1 MYSSDQTHRLQ
12 KLTTTLL
19 PSAREHSLG
28 KAKLEDLR
36 EVLRFHEYRYAIL
49 NDPLISDFEYDI
61 LYKNLEKI
69 EAEHPELI
77 SADSPTQRVAKGLT
91 KEFPTVQHLVPML
104 SLENSYNEE
113 DLLDWDRKAREL
125 TGLEELEYCVEP
137 KFDGASISLTYEN
150 DQLLRGVTR
159 GDGVAGDEITTNIRQ
174 IRSVP
179 LSAAFSRYGL
189 QLIEIR
195 GEVLM
200 NKDNFKK
207 YNEQL
212 AEQGNAPLANP
223 RNAAAG
229 SLRIKDPKEVSRR
242 NLEAFLYH
250 VSYFTTLEGWQ
261 VADGHVSVPGEDPA
275 PEAGQAPRSQGGA
288 GGPAG
293 GPGVGGAKNARSAA
307 KKSAEAAGAELPVH
321 QALKTH
327 SGSLKMLWD
336 LGFRSPQ
343 KEKQV
348 LKGIKAVVD
357 YCHQFEKQRDDL
369 PYEID
374 GMVIKV
380 NSIALQDRMGMTT
393 HHPRW
398 AIAFKF
404 KARQATSTLRKV
416 EFQVGRT
423 GSITPVAKIDP
434 VPLSGVT
441 VSSVSL
447 FNEEMVREKDL
458 RIGDQVL
465 VERAGDVIP
474 YIVKALPE
482 VRTGKETP
490 IVFPTKCPV
499 CGTKLEK
506 PEEEAV
512 WRCVNI
518 NCPAQVVER
527 IIHFASKDA
536 MDIRS
541 FGEANV
547 KKFFELGFLRDIPGI
562 YRLPYDKIRELEG
575 FGEKSV
581 SNLQSAIETSRQ
593 QPLHRLI
600 FGLGIRYVGETTAKV
615 LAATVGNLSEFSG
628 YSIEDLQN
636 LEDVGPKVA
645 TSVHQFFHNPENL
658 HLIKELGSLGLNLE
672 SQKSRGGASGGNLN
686 GQTFLFTGTLSRL
699 KRSEAEEAV
708 EKNGGKLLSGV
719 SSKLNYLV
727 VGEDAGS
734 KLEKAKKIP
743 SIQILTEDELIRLL
757 ADQGSAAEGRH

>member
-1 MYSSDQTHRLQ
+1 MYSSEQTHQLQ
-12 KLTTTLL
+12 KQTTALL
-19 PSAREHSLG
+19 AAAQGHILEKG
-28 KAKLEDLR
+28 KLEELR
-36 EVLRFHEYRYAIL
+36 ESLRFHEYRYAIL
-49 NDPLISDFEYDI
+49 NEPLISDFEYDT
-61 LYKNLEKI
+61 LYKALEKI
-69 EAEHPELI
+69 EADNPGLI
-77 SADSPTQRVAKGLT
+77 TQDSPTQRVAKSLT
-91 KEFPTVQHLVPML
+91 KEFPNVQHLVPML

-137 KFDGASISLTYEN
+137 KFDGASISLIYEN
-150 DQLLRGVTR
+150 DLLLRGVTR

-189 QLIEIR
+189 QQIEIR

-212 AEQGNAPLANP
+212 AEQNIPPLANP

-229 SLRIKDPKEVSRR
+229 SLRIKDPREVSRR

-250 VSYFTTLEGWQ
+250 VSYFTTIEGWQ
-261 VADGHVSVPGEDPA
+261 MVDGHLTG
-275 PEAGQAPRSQGGA
+275 PEGQPPPVKTSSGRI
-288 GGPAG
+288 
-293 GPGVGGAKNARSAA
+293 
-307 KKSAEAAGAELPVH
+307 EAPVH

-327 SGSLKMLWD
+327 SGCLKMLWD

-343 KEKQV
+343 KEKRLV
-348 LKGIKAVVD
+348 KGIQAVID
-357 YCHQFEKQRDDL
+357 YCHEFEKQRDEL

-380 NSIALQDRMGMTT
+380 NSIALQDQMGMTT

-404 KARQATSTLRKV
+404 TARQATSILLDV

-423 GSITPVAKIDP
+423 GSITPVAKIEP

-441 VSSVSL
+441 VSSASL
-447 FNEEMVREKDL
+447 FNEEVVREKDL
-458 RIGDQVL
+458 RIGDRVL

-474 YIVKALPE
+474 YIVKPLTDL
-482 VRTGKETP
+482 RTGTEKP
-490 IVFPTKCPV
+490 IIFPTHCPV
-499 CGTKLEK
+499 CHTKLEK
-506 PEEEAV
+506 PEGEAV
-512 WRCVNI
+512 WRCPNI
-518 NCPAQVVER
+518 YCPAQVVER

-541 FGEANV
+541 LGDAIV
-547 KKFFELGFLRDIPGI
+547 RELFKLGYLKSIPGI
-562 YRLPYDKIRELEG
+562 YRLPYEEIRELKG
-575 FGEKSV
+575 FGEKKV
-581 SNLQSAIETSRQ
+581 NNLQSAIEASKK

-600 FGLGIRYVGETTAKV
+600 FGLGIRYVGETTAKI
-615 LAATVGNLSEFSG
+615 LAASVSHLTDLAGRSL
-628 YSIEDLQN
+628 EDLLN

-645 TSVHQFFHNPENL
+645 TSVHEFFHNAANL
-658 HLIKELGSLGLNLE
+658 ETLQQLESLGLNL
-672 SQKSRGGASGGNLN
+672 KSLKSTGTPGGNLD

-699 KRSEAEEAV
+699 KRSDAEETV
-708 EKNGGKLLSGV
+708 EKNGGKLLGGV

-743 SIQILTEDELIRLL
+743 SVRILTEDEFIKLL
-757 ADQGSAAEGRH
+757 NI